1 MINGEDNGTTVGK
14 IITFVHASG
23 GVGATTLAV
32 NAAAIIKAATKKEV
46 CLMDMDLQLG
56 AVAIHLDLQ
65 TYSPMMEFL
74 NQPERLDRTM
84 LEGLMLDHRSGIR
97 VLTVPEIIPPVEM
110 MTSEMVEKLLEITKE
125 HYKYIVVDM
134 PHTMTQWSDVVFK
147 KSKVIFAVMQ
157 MNVPGIKQLKRW
169 FSAIE
174 QEGLKDLPIKVVVN
188 RYNPF
193 LGRVGE
199 NNITLAQASRALGR
213 KIDFLIPNDH
223 NLIWQSHDE
232 GVPASSIN
240 PNSKFV
246 RQMELMLH
254 EVSDDI
260 IIPEKR
266 SFLGWEY

>member
-1 MINGEDNGTTVGK
+1 MINGEGNGTAVGK

-32 NAAAIIKAATKKEV
+32 NTAAIIKAVTKKDV
-46 CLMDMDLQLG
+46 CLMDLDLQFG

-65 TYSPMMEFL
+65 TYSPVMDFL
-74 NQPERLDRTM
+74 NQPERLDRSM
-84 LEGLMLDHRSGIR
+84 LEGLMQDHRSGLR
-97 VLTVPEIIPPVEM
+97 VLTAPEIIPPMEM
-110 MTSEMVEKLLEITKE
+110 MTGEMIEKLLEITKE

-134 PHTMTQWSDVVFK
+134 PHTIPQWTDVVFK
-147 KSKVIFAVMQ
+147 KSKVIYAVMQ
-157 MNVPGIKQLKRW
+157 MNVPAIKQLKRW

-174 QEGLKDLPIKVVVN
+174 QEGLQDLPIKVVVN

-193 LGRVGE
+193 FSRVGQ
-199 NNITLAQASRALGR
+199 NNITLAQAASALGR

-232 GVPASSIN
+232 GVPASSIDA
-240 PNSKFV
+240 NSKFV
-246 RQMELMLH
+246 HQMELMLH
-254 EVSDDI
+254 DVAEEIS
-260 IIPEKR
+260 IPEKR